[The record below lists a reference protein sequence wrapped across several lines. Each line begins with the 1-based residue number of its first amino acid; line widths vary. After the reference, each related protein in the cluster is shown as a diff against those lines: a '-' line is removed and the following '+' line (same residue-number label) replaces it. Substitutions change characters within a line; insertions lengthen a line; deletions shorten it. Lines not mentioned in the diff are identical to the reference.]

1 MPRRQGGASPRRVRH
16 FPHVHVLAP
25 MALNKEFYASMFAAS
40 ARAHAAP
47 SAAPATVAPFAAHAK
62 KEFDMTSF
70 LKDLAAVR
78 DAMRCD
84 DARLGAYAMRARA
97 VRRRRWMG

>member
-1 MPRRQGGASPRRVRH
+1 
-16 FPHVHVLAP
+16 

-84 DARLGAYAMRARA
+84 ARMGVCAYAMYTRA
-97 VRRRRWMG
+97 VLRRRWIG

>member
-1 MPRRQGGASPRRVRH
+1 
-16 FPHVHVLAP
+16 

-47 SAAPATVAPFAAHAK
+47 SAPPATVAPFAAHAK